1 MKHPSLTV
9 RCRSGILTA
18 VAATCLALSVTA
30 CSSETTTGPR
40 LLGPYVLKTVNG
52 QPVPMTGTVILSS
65 ADTVQYSV
73 HSGTLRL
80 DPSRIF
86 TVQLRATRDIGRST
100 VRDIAIPRAGLFT
113 KASSELS
120 FFAGDSVHAAMVG
133 SVSGDTLTLRNAFLG
148 LDAVFVRHP
157 L

>member
-1 MKHPSLTV
+1 MKRTSSTV
-9 RCRSGILTA
+9 RRRSGILAA
-18 VAATCLALSVTA
+18 VAATCLALSVVA

-52 QPVPMTGTVILSS
+52 QSVPMTGEVILSPT
-65 ADTVQYSV
+65 DTVKYSV

-80 DPSRIF
+80 DPSNIF
-86 TVQLRATRDIGRST
+86 TVQLRATQEIGRPSAH
-100 VRDIAIPRAGLFT
+100 DIVIPRAGLFT
-113 KASSELS
+113 KTSSELS
-120 FFAGDSVHAAMVG
+120 FFADDSVNAAMVG
-133 SVSGDTLTLRNAFLG
+133 SMSGDTLTVRNAFLG